1 MIVENPGKSRKIHY
15 LYIDGTK
22 KANPCVGGARRDLD
36 RGPDARCEPRG
47 VSFGSYSIFD
57 QILSYQSMMG
67 IQTS

>member
-1 MIVENPGKSRKIHY
+1 MKIHY

-47 VSFGSYSIFD
+47 VSFGTFIFY
-57 QILSYQSMMG
+57 I
-67 IQTS
+67 

>member
-1 MIVENPGKSRKIHY
+1 MVFDPASNQVQNVRLQIRNSMKFHY

-47 VSFGSYSIFD
+47 VSFGTFIFY
-57 QILSYQSMMG
+57 I
-67 IQTS
+67 